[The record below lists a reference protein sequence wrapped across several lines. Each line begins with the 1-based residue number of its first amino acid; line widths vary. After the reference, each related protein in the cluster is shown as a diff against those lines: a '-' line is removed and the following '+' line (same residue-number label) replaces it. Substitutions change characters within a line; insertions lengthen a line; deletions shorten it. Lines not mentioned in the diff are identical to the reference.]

1 MLYNTNF
8 KFYQQAFQ
16 DMFIYMSNLIFN
28 NEKKQKNSSFLYLN

>member
-16 DMFIYMSNLIFN
+16 DMFIYMSNSIFN
-28 NEKKQKNSSFLYLN
+28 NEKIQKTVLFYI